1 MRRKIVGY
9 ITKIQKVERPTNQTF
24 YANLP
29 TALAQAIGLEKG
41 EEFEWIIEDKNLL
54 LLKRVKPLKKY
65 VPKNGK
71 N

>member
-1 MRRKIVGY
+1 MGY
-9 ITKIQKVERPTNQTF
+9 VTKIQKVERPTNQTF
-24 YANLP
+24 YANIP

-65 VPKNGK
+65 APKTGK
-71 N
+71 D